1 MGEGSGHR
9 SAGSAALR
17 GSDEQAPMTMAL
29 RGIAQGAKCSALSL
43 LCCARHVPVVCTDMQ
58 LISLDPTLLLLPTPL
73 QGDVRKVLDALRTIV
88 TRALSEA
95 FRKEFAR

>member
-1 MGEGSGHR
+1 
-9 SAGSAALR
+9 
-17 GSDEQAPMTMAL
+17 MTMAL
-29 RGIAQGAKCSALSL
+29 QCIAQGAKCSALSL

-58 LISLDPTLLLLPTPL
+58 LISLEPTLLLLPTPL

-88 TRALSEA
+88 TCALSEV